1 MKIAVDARSLS
12 GGKPRGEGKS
22 LLRLYQEIQRQ
33 RPDWQIAFFG
43 QQPLNEALAGIELR
57 TFDPPG
63 FRFNTWENFALP
75 WHAWRLDA
83 DVLHCTSSSAPRWS
97 PIPVVM
103 TVHDV
108 IPLVA
113 NDGWEAADTTR
124 FERQI
129 RYGLAQ
135 ARRVITVSEHTRQD
149 ILRLFEVSPDKLEV
163 VHWGI
168 DPPATILPDVDLSA
182 HGVREPYVMAFGGAA
197 RRKNSALTIRA
208 AAKAAQVLGQL
219 QLVMIG
225 VADAETRN
233 ALEAEA
239 RNAGYDNVL
248 FLNYIAE
255 SVLEAIYR
263 SAQCLVY
270 ASLYEGF
277 GLPVLEAMAR
287 GVAVISSNVSSL
299 PEVAGDAA
307 LLVDPHDAD
316 AVAAAIVRVCSDN
329 ALRARLQEHGC
340 ARAAL
345 FDWRETARRTIVVL
359 EAAAR

>member
-1 MKIAVDARSLS
+1 MKIAVDARSVC

-22 LLRLYQEIQRQ
+22 LLRLYEEIHRQ
-33 RPDWQIAFFG
+33 KPDWQIVFLG
-43 QQPLNEALAGIELR
+43 QQPMRAAPTGIAIR

-63 FRFNTWENFALP
+63 FRFNSWENIALP
-75 WHAWRLDA
+75 WHVWRTHA
-83 DVLHCTSSSAPRWS
+83 DVLHCSSSSAPRWS
-97 PIPVVM
+97 PVPIVM

-113 NDGWEAADTTR
+113 NDGWDAAETVR
-124 FERQI
+124 FEQQL

-168 DPPATILPDVDLSA
+168 DAPAAPPDIDLSA
-182 HGVREPYVMAFGGAA
+182 LGVREPYVMAFGGAA
-197 RRKNSALTIRA
+197 RRKNSALTVRA
-208 AAKAAQVLGQL
+208 AAKAAQALGQL

-225 VADAETRN
+225 VGDAATRA
-233 ALEAEA
+233 ALEAQA
-239 RNAGYDNVL
+239 RGAGYDDVL
-248 FLNYIAE
+248 FLDYIEE
-255 SVLEAIYR
+255 SALEGIYR
-263 SAQCLVY
+263 RAQCLVY

-299 PEVAGDAA
+299 PEVADDAA
-307 LLVDPHDAD
+307 LLVDPDDAE
-316 AVAAAIVRVCSDN
+316 AVAAAIVTLCRDN
-329 ALRARLQEHGC
+329 ALKTRLQEKGR
-340 ARAAL
+340 ARAAQ
-345 FDWRETARRTIVVL
+345 FDWRETARRTIKVL